1 MSLWLI
7 QLALNA
13 HPGLCPGDIQIKETT
28 CEERNSNQLERNS
41 NQLERRGTQTS
52 WREAAVSDLRSFQSH
67 C

>member
-28 CEERNSNQLERNS
+28 CEERNSNQLEGGGS
-41 NQLERRGTQTS
+41 
-52 WREAAVSDLRSFQSH
+52 VRSAFIPVPLLKGP
-67 C
+67 